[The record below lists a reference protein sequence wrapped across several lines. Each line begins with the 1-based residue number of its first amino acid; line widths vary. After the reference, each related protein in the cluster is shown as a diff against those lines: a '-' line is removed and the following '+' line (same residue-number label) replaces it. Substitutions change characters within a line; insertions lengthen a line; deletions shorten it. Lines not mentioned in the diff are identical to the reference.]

1 MSEQKRRAPA
11 TDHPK
16 ASSQPKPVSDA
27 TDAPPSRRA
36 SGRGAF
42 RRVSGRNAVAA
53 GLAATSFGALAGA
66 TVSPS
71 PGAPAAG
78 GGGVEPDEVAQDLEI
93 RQDWDIEVTRNDQ
106 VEFFIEFLMGKNHD
120 KTRLW
125 LERLGHYGP
134 MIQQRLAE
142 RGMPQDL
149 IWLAMIESGLDANA
163 YSSAD
168 AAGIWQFIEPTGERY
183 GLEVSKYVD
192 ERRNPEKSTDAALDY
207 LQELH
212 DRFGSWY
219 LAAASYNTGEN
230 RVERVLNEEAGG
242 EKGVESVF
250 WKIASHLP
258 RETRDYVPVMLAMG
272 HIGKNPDQY
281 GFAELQMQQALA
293 YDVVRLPGGT
303 RLEKVAQTLG
313 VDAQSIHD
321 LNPDLIQQM
330 TPPDREWD
338 VRIPA
343 GQRDSFLAKW
353 TGGASSGQQG

>member
-1 MSEQKRRAPA
+1 MTDQQRRAPE
-11 TDHPK
+11 TDPNDRSSEDTK
-16 ASSQPKPVSDA
+16 SDDASTGRV
-27 TDAPPSRRA
+27 
-36 SGRGAF
+36 GRGGMF
-42 RRVSGRNAVAA
+42 RRVSGRNAMAA

-66 TVSPS
+66 TVSPAS
-71 PGAPAAG
+71 RTASAPGGLAG
-78 GGGVEPDEVAQDLEI
+78 AGDDVVRDLEI

-120 KTRLW
+120 KTKLW

-134 MIQQRLAE
+134 MIQQKLAE
-142 RGMPQDL
+142 RDMPQDL

-192 ERRNPEKSTDAALDY
+192 ERRNPEKATDAALDY

-212 DRFGSWY
+212 ERFGSWY

-230 RVERVLNEEAGG
+230 RVDRILNERAGG
-242 EKGVESVF
+242 QKGVESVF
-250 WKIASHLP
+250 WDIAAHLP

-272 HIGKNPDQY
+272 HIGKDPEQF
-281 GFAELQMQQALA
+281 GFAGLQMQEARA
-293 YDVVRLPGGT
+293 FDMVRLPGGT

-313 VDAQSIHD
+313 MDPDSLYD
-321 LNPDLIQQM
+321 LNPELIQQM

-343 GQRDSFLAKW
+343 GQSETFMARW
-353 TGGASSGQQG
+353 TGGATSGQQA